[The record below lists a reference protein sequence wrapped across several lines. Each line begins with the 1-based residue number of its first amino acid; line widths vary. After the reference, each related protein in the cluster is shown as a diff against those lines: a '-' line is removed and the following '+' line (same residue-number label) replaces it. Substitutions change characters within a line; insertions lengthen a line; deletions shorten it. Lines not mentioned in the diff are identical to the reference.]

1 MAREWYSHL
10 KQEPYSKWHRKFE
23 GIAMI
28 DVDSVEVCKH
38 CYKPL
43 AFIELAIDTGQTFKA
58 YTLTKKLALK
68 FEVPG
73 YVVFYK
79 TDKNDEIIRFRVK
92 RIAKTVGMLHENVK
106 PEKWFKYLKELQ
118 DNHAKHCPELIEMDE
133 NWSYGGTI

>member
-43 AFIELAIDTGQTFKA
+43 AFVELAKDTGQTFKA

-68 FEVPG
+68 FDVPG
-73 YVVFYK
+73 FVVFYK
-79 TDKNDEIIRFRVK
+79 VNENNEIIRFRVK

-106 PEKWFKYLKELQ
+106 PEKWLAYLQQLQQEHLKECEEI
-118 DNHAKHCPELIEMDE
+118 HDE
-133 NWSYGGTI
+133 NESYGGTI